1 MKVVKLVISNGVQV
15 GDIFSIG
22 LKGPKGDTGA
32 TGATGSQGP
41 TGPSGIQGIQGV
53 SGMTFKGAWDSTTA
67 YSQNDAVSKNGA
79 VWFASASNT
88 NVDPNPIGDGK
99 TPSGVWVLF
108 VPEGVQGPKGD
119 TGATG
124 AKGDTGATGLQG
136 PTGLTGPT
144 GATGAKGDTGATG
157 PVGSQ
162 GPQGLT
168 GPTGATGAKGDTGA
182 TGPVGSQGPQGLAG
196 YQYTT
201 HDWGSKA
208 GGSSIALDPN
218 NASFNIA
225 TITGGTVTF
234 NVIAG
239 TYSEGQV
246 LTVRLISAA
255 QQVILFSG
263 TYFSGSFDVIMPTIT
278 SGSGKYDYFAFRYNA
293 VSGLWNMVGFSR
305 GY

>member
-162 GPQGLT
+162 GPQGL
-168 GPTGATGAKGDTGA
+168 
-182 TGPVGSQGPQGLAG
+182 AG